1 MNWMKISLTLSA
13 LIQPQP
19 SCTGR
24 GDKKKIRRRKRMR
37 RGKRKEEGE
46 EEKSEKRE
54 GRRGRRKRMR
64 KEKGGG

>member
-1 MNWMKISLTLSA
+1 MRGTLNWMKISLTLSA

-46 EEKSEKRE
+46 EEE
-54 GRRGRRKRMR
+54 
-64 KEKGGG
+64 

>member
-1 MNWMKISLTLSA
+1 MKISLTLSA

-24 GDKKKIRRRKRMR
+24 GDKKKIRRRGRRKRMR

-46 EEKSEKRE
+46 EEE
-54 GRRGRRKRMR
+54 
-64 KEKGGG
+64 